1 MEVNKTSTLL
11 LIIYVI
17 LVLILPTSLSAI
29 TSGNDTDRFA
39 LLAFKDRITSD
50 PFGAL
55 SSWNDSLLHCSWTG
69 ITCSRR
75 HQTRVI
81 VLNLFSQGLVGSISP
96 HIGNLTFLK
105 ILDLDV
111 NEFSGEIPQEIGHLF
126 RLQFIYLSNNS
137 LQGEIPKNITSCTD
151 LRFLY
156 LNSNELVGR
165 IPPELGSLSNLVI
178 LEVSNNYLDGTVPV
192 SLSNLSALDTF
203 SITSNSLHGSIPP
216 ELGKLSSLQFFQIG
230 GNELSGNIPY
240 QLFNITSISLISIA
254 ANRLDGTIPFDIGIT
269 LPNLEWLTLGDNRFS
284 GLLPSSI
291 SNASRLSTLDV
302 VNNHFTGPVPP
313 NLGTL
318 QSLGRLNI
326 GGNNFGAGKAD
337 DLSFFRSLSNCSRL
351 EHFSMAFNNL
361 SGQLPDSMA
370 NYSAKLSTIYIG
382 TNHIFGSIPSG
393 LENLVSLNGLA
404 MEHNMLT
411 GSIPESIGTL
421 SNLVI
426 VSMWGNQLSGI
437 IPSNICNSSQLEQIY
452 FGINKLEGQIPS
464 SLGSCHK
471 LQILRLQGNQLVGT
485 IPKQVMGLSSLSIS
499 LDLSRNLLTGTLPSE
514 AIALEKIVRI
524 DLSENQLSGNIPTSL
539 EKCLGLGYLNLQ
551 GNFFEGIIPPSLKS
565 LTGIQNLDL
574 SRNHLSGPIPKYL
587 ESFISLEY
595 LNLSYN
601 EFEGEVSKQGIFKNI
616 SAFSILGNNK
626 LCGGI
631 PSLNLSS
638 CPGPGSKKQSQVHFP
653 IKRLLFILFGAIIFV
668 IFLGSILIFFW
679 KEKKMKKSS
688 IYISDSETPSDE
700 MFQKVSFRELFN
712 ATNGFSVE
720 NLVGAGSYGS
730 VYKGAVVLSQETS
743 STLVAVKVL
752 NLQRR
757 GASKSFMAE
766 CEALRSTRHRNLV
779 KIMTSCSSVDFKG
792 NEFKA
797 LVFEFMPNGSLEDW
811 LHPTTNNN
819 QRLKERFLSFTERL
833 NIATD
838 IACALEYLHI
848 HCQTP
853 LIHCDLKPSNVLLD
867 DEMNAHV
874 GDFGLAKFLGG
885 VIINDESKYHPN
897 STSVGVRGSVGYVAP
912 EYGMGSGV
920 STHGDVYSYGIMLL
934 EMFTGKRPTD
944 DMFENGFNLHNYGN
958 MALVTDQVVQIVD
971 PMILVSL
978 NNLDETEA
986 KMSEALTRIV
996 KLGVECSSNSP
1007 EDRME
1012 MLRVVKEL
1020 QSVKNMYLLDLDI
1033 EL

>member
-1 MEVNKTSTLL
+1 MEVNKTSPLS

-17 LVLILPTSLSAI
+17 LVQIFLSAI

-50 PFGAL
+50 PFNIL
-55 SSWNDSLLHCSWTG
+55 SSWNDSFHHCSWTG

-81 VLNLFSQGLVGSISP
+81 VLNLFSRGLVGSISP

-111 NEFSGEIPQEIGHLF
+111 NEFSGDIPQEIGHLF
-126 RLQFIYLSNNS
+126 RLQFLYLSNNS
-137 LQGEIPKNITSCTD
+137 LQGEIPKNITSCTE

-178 LEVSNNYLDGTVPV
+178 FEVSNNYLEGAVPV

-203 SITSNSLHGSIPP
+203 SITSNNLHGSIPP
-216 ELGKLSSLQFFQIG
+216 ELGKFSSLQFFQIG
-230 GNELSGNIPY
+230 GNKLSGTIPP

-269 LPNLEWLTLGDNRFS
+269 LPNLEWLTLGDNTFS

-291 SNASRLSTLDV
+291 SNASRLSILDV
-302 VNNHFTGPVPP
+302 VNNDFTGPVTP

-318 QSLGRLNI
+318 QDLVTFNI
-326 GGNNFGAGKAD
+326 GGNHFGTGKAD

-404 MEHNMLT
+404 MENNMLT
-411 GSIPESIGTL
+411 GSIPDSIGRL

-437 IPSNICNSSQLEQIY
+437 IPSNICNSTQLEQVY
-452 FGINKLEGQIPS
+452 FGMNNLDGQIPS
-464 SLGSCHK
+464 SLGIGS
-471 LQILRLQGNQLVGT
+471 
-485 IPKQVMGLSSLSIS
+485 IPKQVMGLSSLSVF
-499 LDLSRNLLTGTLPSE
+499 LDLSWNLLTGTLPSE
-514 AIALEKIVRI
+514 AITLEKIVSL
-524 DLSENQLSGNIPTSL
+524 DLSENQFSGKIPSSL
-539 EKCLGLGYLNLQ
+539 GNC
-551 GNFFEGIIPPSLKS
+551 NFFEGIIPPSLRS
-565 LTGIQNLDL
+565 LKGIQNLDL
-574 SRNHLSGPIPKYL
+574 SRNRLSGRIPEFL
-587 ESFISLEY
+587 ESFADLKY
-595 LNLSYN
+595 LNLSSN
-601 EFEGEVSKQGIFKNI
+601 DLEGQVPKQGIFKNI
-616 SAFSILGNNK
+616 SAFSILGNGK
-626 LCGGI
+626 LCGGV
-631 PSLNLSS
+631 PLLNVSS

-653 IKRLLFILFGAIIFV
+653 VKRLLVIIFGAVIFV
-668 IFLGSILIFFW
+668 IFLGSILIFYW
-679 KEKKMKKSS
+679 NKKAMKKS
-688 IYISDSETPSDE
+688 YLHISDSETPSDE
-700 MFQKVSFRELFN
+700 MFQKVSFRELFD

-730 VYKGAVVLSQETS
+730 VYKGAAILSQES
-743 STLVAVKVL
+743 STVVAVKVL
-752 NLQRR
+752 NLERR

-766 CEALRSTRHRNLV
+766 CEALRCIRHRNLV

-811 LHPTTNNN
+811 LHPTPNNSQF

-833 NIATD
+833 NMATD
-838 IACALEYLHI
+838 IACALEYLHH

-853 LIHCDLKPSNVLLD
+853 LVHCDLKPSNVLLD

-885 VIINDESKYHPN
+885 VIIDNESKYNTN
-897 STSVGVRGSVGYVAP
+897 STSVGIRGSVGYAAP
-912 EYGMGSGV
+912 EYGMGSEV
-920 STHGDVYSYGIMLL
+920 STNGDVYSYGIILL
-934 EMFTGKRPTD
+934 EIFTGKRPTD
-944 DMFENGFNLHNYGN
+944 DMFEDGFNLHSFGD
-958 MALVTDQVVQIVD
+958 MALVTDRVVHIVD
-971 PMILVSL
+971 PYILVPL
-978 NNLDETEA
+978 NFEAINCEIEA
-986 KMSEALTRIV
+986 KMSEALTRII
-996 KLGVECSSNSP
+996 KLGVGCSANSP

-1012 MLRVVKEL
+1012 MVQVVKEL
-1020 QSVKNMYLLDLDI
+1020 QSIKNMYLLDLDM
-1033 EL
+1033 